1 METGTTEVTQT
12 QPRTASLGD
21 WVPGM
26 VDYYSPSE
34 NKEYVTLFAVKAD
47 PERSLSGDHISIP
60 KWVANE
66 MQSKP
71 PRTLGA
77 LFTEYVRYRALD
89 AKVRQAMSLINSHM
103 NEYADSANLCSQYD
117 EAVEALNKV
126 LEQEIPEWG
135 FRFDAR
141 SYQYRCVVRRERTI
155 LEEVVVYV
163 EGPRDANSSDLADAA
178 IEDAQYVDE
187 WEIIDEDINESEL
200 HDYDI
205 AD

>member
-1 METGTTEVTQT
+1 METGTTEVTH
-12 QPRTASLGD
+12 RTARPAD
-21 WVPGM
+21 TIDTVPTM
-26 VDYYSPSE
+26 DEYFTQSE
-34 NKEYVTLFAVKAD
+34 GNSAVTLFAVKAD
-47 PERSLSGDHISIP
+47 PERSLSGDCIKIPTWEATHIRNYSP
-60 KWVANE
+60 KTIGGLYA
-66 MQSKP
+66 
-71 PRTLGA
+71 
-77 LFTEYVRYRALD
+77 EYVRYRALD
-89 AKVRQAMSLINSHM
+89 AKVRQAMAIVNSHM

-141 SYQYRCVVRRERTI
+141 SYQYRCVVRRERTL

-200 HDYDI
+200 HDYHLSD
-205 AD
+205 